1 MNEWQKKFTDDL
13 RKFLEE
19 KKMKRTQVILI
30 TIITVIVVI
39 FIGTLVIATPRNTAI
54 RLDNQVA
61 TNKANINK
69 EEQRRVDLFNNL
81 VDAVKSYDKYES
93 STLDKITEARSQAS
107 KGQVDK
113 AEINLAS
120 VVEKY
125 PELKSQKNY
134 QQAMTEFSVTDNRI
148 ADYQEAYNNSVRSY
162 NNYVQSYP
170 ANALLNLT
178 GYNTQHYQQTN
189 IKVDNQQARNLFGK

>member
-1 MNEWQKKFTDDL
+1 
-13 RKFLEE
+13 
-19 KKMKRTQVILI
+19 MKRTQVILI
-30 TIITVIVVI
+30 TIITIVVMI
-39 FIGTLVIATPRNTAI
+39 FIGTMVIATPRNTAI
-54 RLDNQVA
+54 RLGNQAA
-61 TNKANINK
+61 TNNANINK

-93 STLDKITEARSQAS
+93 STLNKITEARSQAS

-189 IKVDNQQARNLFGK
+189 VKVDNQQARNLFGK

>member
-1 MNEWQKKFTDDL
+1 
-13 RKFLEE
+13 
-19 KKMKRTQVILI
+19 MKRIQFILI
-30 TIITVIVVI
+30 TIVTIIVII

-81 VDAVKSYDKYES
+81 VDAVKSYDKYEGG
-93 STLDKITEARSQAS
+93 TLDKITEARSQAS

-178 GYNTQHYQQTN
+178 GYTTQHYQQTN
-189 IKVDNQQARNLFGK
+189 IKVYNQQARNLFGK